1 MSLAQ
6 NVAEGA
12 AKALASNDQSAALSM
27 LQYLVDLRGEEDTAS
42 TIIDLVGFLSAP
54 PSAEIST
61 FFVEIDEL
69 LANSLDDAVGYQ
81 GQGRTEAVQH
91 RTVTNFQLMGC
102 PRCEEIAMERVA
114 TCWQGLQHF
123 QHLRTVFGF
132 TPSDRFI
139 RQFALRAVHWR
150 ATGSDFE
157 AVLGYYLLNDEV
169 TECPFKSFSVEREA
183 PLIAILN
190 TLHAQDDL
198 PIDKIRHVLGLC
210 RKHYPPPV
218 WDDFNFIT
226 MLIDTKG
233 LDKMVALSLT
243 EMRDDVLI
251 NDLGL

>member
-12 AKALASNDQSAALSM
+12 AKALANNDQTAALSM
-27 LQYLVDLRGEEDTAS
+27 LQYLVDLRVEEDTVS
-42 TIIDLVGFLSAP
+42 TVIDLVGFLSAP
-54 PSAEIST
+54 PSAEIT
-61 FFVEIDEL
+61 AFFAEIDEM
-69 LANSLDDAVGYQ
+69 LANSLDDEVGYQ
-81 GQGRTEAVQH
+81 GQGRTEAVEH

-102 PRCEEIAMERVA
+102 PRCEEIAFARVT

-123 QHLRTVFGF
+123 PHLRSVFGF

-139 RQFALRAVHWR
+139 RMFALRAVNWR
-150 ATGSDFE
+150 STCSDFE

-169 TECPFKSFSVEREA
+169 TECPFNSFSVEREV
-183 PLIAILN
+183 PLISTLN
-190 TLHAQDDL
+190 SLQAQDQL
-198 PIDKIRHVLGLC
+198 PIDKARYLLGLC

-218 WDDFNFIT
+218 WDDFHFIT
-226 MLIDTKG
+226 MLIDVKG